1 MFVEIRIDSPL
12 SAEVLPL
19 LRRHLD
25 LMWASS
31 PPESVHVL
39 DPSEL
44 AAPGIDFFT
53 LREGTAVLGMGAVK
67 KIDDEHA
74 ELKSMHIVAEARG
87 RGLARVLLDHLMAQA
102 RAAGYMR
109 LSLETGVEDVFAPAR
124 ALYGAAGFVQCPPF
138 EGYHDDPNSFFMT
151 LSLA

>member
-1 MFVEIRIDSPL
+1 MPVEIRVDSPL
-12 SAEVLPL
+12 SPEVLPL

-31 PPESVHVL
+31 PPESVHAL

-53 LREGTAVLGMGAVK
+53 LREGDAVLGMGAVK
-67 KIDDEHA
+67 QIDTQHA

-87 RGLARVLLDHLMAQA
+87 RGLARLLLDHLMAQA
-102 RAAGYMR
+102 RARGYSR
-109 LSLETGVEDVFAPAR
+109 LSLETGVEGVFAPAR
-124 ALYGAAGFVQCPPF
+124 ALYTAAGFAQCAPF

>member
-1 MFVEIRIDSPL
+1 MPVEIRVDSPL
-12 SAEVLPL
+12 SPEVLPL

-31 PPESVHVL
+31 PPESVHAL

-53 LREGTAVLGMGAVK
+53 LREGDAVLGMGAVK
-67 KIDDEHA
+67 QIDTQHA

-87 RGLARVLLDHLMAQA
+87 RGLARLLLG
-102 RAAGYMR
+102 RTPI
-109 LSLETGVEDVFAPAR
+109 SW
-124 ALYGAAGFVQCPPF
+124 
-138 EGYHDDPNSFFMT
+138 
-151 LSLA
+151 

>member
-1 MFVEIRIDSPL
+1 MSVEIRIDSPL

-53 LREGTAVLGMGAVK
+53 LREGAAVLGMGAVK
-67 KIDDEHA
+67 KIDADHA

-102 RAAGYMR
+102 RAAGYTR
-109 LSLETGVEDVFAPAR
+109 LSLETGGEDVFAPAR